1 MSGNWDTYFCQ
12 VDGSPASIL
21 VDLDLAEG
29 APHAAFPY
37 MGYISVTL
45 RGPDEH
51 GLPGQEEYER
61 LGELE
66 DALESALT
74 ADARAVYAGRSASAG
89 HFDFFFYLR
98 SGEGWGTR
106 AGEIMAAFP
115 EYAWESGQQDDP
127 EWQGY
132 ISFLFPDDY
141 AMNGIQN
148 RRALRELAAQGDD
161 AQKSREI
168 EHWAVFSDPES
179 AATFSQAVREGGF
192 SPLPG
197 LSPLSGDSGEDV
209 VFGQL
214 PSGLPEAWVS
224 VRFSRTD
231 APEDID
237 AVTYPLVELVQAH
250 GGAYQGWA
258 CPVVA

>member
-37 MGYISVTL
+37 MGYISVKVCF
-45 RGPDEH
+45 PDEH

-66 DALESALT
+66 DALESAIT
-74 ADARAVYAGRSASAG
+74 ADDQAVYAGRSASSG

-98 SGEGWGTR
+98 SGEDWGTR
-106 AGEIMAAFP
+106 AGEVMATFS
-115 EYAWESGQQDDP
+115 EYAWESGRQDDP

-132 ISFLFPDDY
+132 SSFLFPDDY

-148 RRALRELAAQGDD
+148 RRALRELAEQGDD
-161 AQKSREI
+161 GQKSREI
-168 EHWAVFSDPES
+168 EHWAVFSSPEP
-179 AATFSQAVREGGF
+179 AAAFSQAVREGGF
-192 SPLPG
+192 SLLPE
-197 LSPLSGDSGEDV
+197 PPVDSGEEP

-214 PSGLPEAWVS
+214 PVGLPEAWVS
-224 VRFSRTD
+224 VRFSRPDT
-231 APEDID
+231 PEDID